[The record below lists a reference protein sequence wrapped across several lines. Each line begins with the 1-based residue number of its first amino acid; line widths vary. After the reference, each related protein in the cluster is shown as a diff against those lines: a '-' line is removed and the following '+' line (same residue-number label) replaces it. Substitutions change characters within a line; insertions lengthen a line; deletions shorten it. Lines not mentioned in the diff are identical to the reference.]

1 LSPGFICFHNN
12 QGGEDADMSY
22 PGIIKE
28 AALEKMFHTDL
39 SLRQISDELSIPR
52 ATLHC
57 WKKQYSMIK
66 NDSEAINT
74 PAESW
79 TPEEKF
85 AVVLESATLSEV
97 ELNAYCREKGVYP
110 AQIKAWRE
118 ACVRGN
124 QPQDKHL
131 RREAS
136 YQQHKRKINTLEREL
151 KRKEKALAEMAALLV
166 LRKKYDALWE
176 EPEGD

>member
-1 LSPGFICFHNN
+1 
-12 QGGEDADMSY
+12 MSY
-22 PGIIKE
+22 PSIIKE

-39 SLRQISDELSIPR
+39 SLRYISDELGIPR

-66 NDSEAINT
+66 NDTEATN
-74 PAESW
+74 

-85 AVVLESATLSEV
+85 AVVLESATLNEV
-97 ELNAYCREKGVYP
+97 ELNAYCREKGLYP
-110 AQIKAWRE
+110 GQIKAWRE
-118 ACVRGN
+118 ACIRGN

-136 YQQHKRKINTLEREL
+136 YQQHKRKINALEREL

-176 EPEGD
+176 EPEDD

>member
-1 LSPGFICFHNN
+1 
-12 QGGEDADMSY
+12 MSY

-28 AALEKMFHTDL
+28 SALEKMFHTDL

-57 WKKQYSMIK
+57 WKKQYSMIN

-110 AQIKAWRE
+110 GQIKAWRE
-118 ACVRGN
+118 ACIRGN

-131 RREAS
+131 RRKAS

>member
-1 LSPGFICFHNN
+1 
-12 QGGEDADMSY
+12 MSY
-22 PGIIKE
+22 PKIIKE

-39 SLRQISDELSIPR
+39 SLRYIADELGIPR
-52 ATLHC
+52 ATLHG
-57 WKKQYSMIK
+57 WKRQYQMIK
-66 NDSEAINT
+66 NDSETVNT

-97 ELNAYCREKGVYP
+97 ELNAYCREKGLYP
-110 AQIKAWRE
+110 GQIKTWRE
-118 ACVRGN
+118 ACIRGN
-124 QPQDKHL
+124 QPQDKNL

-136 YQQHKRKINTLEREL
+136 YQQHKRKINTLERDL
-151 KRKEKALAEMAALLV
+151 KRKEKALAELAALLV

-176 EPEGD
+176 GPEDD

>member
-1 LSPGFICFHNN
+1 
-12 QGGEDADMSY
+12 MSY
-22 PGIIKE
+22 PKVVKE
-28 AALEKMFHTDL
+28 AALEKLFHTDL
-39 SLRQISDELSIPR
+39 SFREIGDQLGIAP
-52 ATLHC
+52 ATLHT
-57 WKKQYSMIK
+57 WKKQYHME
-66 NDSEAINT
+66 NDTKESIET

-85 AVVLESATLSEV
+85 AVVLETATLSEV

-110 AQIKAWRE
+110 GQIKAWRE

-124 QPQDKHL
+124 EPQDKHL

-136 YQQHKRKINTLEREL
+136 YQHHKRRIKGLEREL
-151 KRKEKALAEMAALLV
+151 KRKDQALAETVALLV

-176 EPEGD
+176 DPEGD

>member
-1 LSPGFICFHNN
+1 
-12 QGGEDADMSY
+12 MSY
-22 PGIIKE
+22 PKIIKE

-39 SLRQISDELSIPR
+39 SLRHISDELGIPR
-52 ATLHC
+52 ATLHG
-57 WKKQYSMIK
+57 WKRQYQLIN
-66 NDSEAINT
+66 NDNETIHT

-97 ELNAYCREKGVYP
+97 ELNAYCREKGLYP
-110 AQIKAWRE
+110 GQIKTWRE
-118 ACVRGN
+118 ACIRGN
-124 QPQDKHL
+124 EPQDKHL

-136 YQQHKRKINTLEREL
+136 YQQHKRKISSLEREL
-151 KRKEKALAEMAALLV
+151 HRKEKALAEAAALLV

-176 EPEGD
+176 DPEGD